1 MADQSWTQL
10 HLGQAGRRVNL
21 LLVKTS
27 KEVVGAENPDTAAA
41 AGPVAAESA
50 AAAPS
55 PLAAFVAIA
64 LLATVVLAVVGS
76 APAPTDLDA
85 LAACSVLATTQSF
98 EE

>member
-1 MADQSWTQL
+1 MVGQSWSQL

-27 KEVVGAENPDTAAA
+27 KEVVGAGNPDTAA

-64 LLATVVLAVVGS
+64 LLAAVVLAVVGS

-98 EE
+98 EG